1 MTDKKFF
8 ADVMKSKRFGGL
20 RSIPYFTLCLGILM
34 IAYSFYILDNRENEL
49 IYDGNFE
56 LTEEFERG
64 VFYFGTGVY
73 LSLFSLGVIVL
84 IKMRE
89 GKNTWKLY
97 GYALA
102 SLLLIIGIAR
112 GLEQMQEVEGDG
124 TVAMVLA
131 FLSWDGIFPFFLFMV
146 IIVRY
151 GGDYEKISSRFAAF
165 EFQGSIKEKQIDDTT
180 VILLYLLSFF
190 IPLAGF
196 IVGAIY
202 ASRDE
207 EHYKDVGKNCL
218 ICSTL
223 NVVLSFIVIMSI
235 I

>member
-1 MTDKKFF
+1 M
-8 ADVMKSKRFGGL
+8 
-20 RSIPYFTLCLGILM
+20 
-34 IAYSFYILDNRENEL
+34 
-49 IYDGNFE
+49 
-56 LTEEFERG
+56 
-64 VFYFGTGVY
+64 
-73 LSLFSLGVIVL
+73 
-84 IKMRE
+84 
-89 GKNTWKLY
+89 NTWKVC
-97 GYALA
+97 GYTLA

-131 FLSWDGIFPFFLFMV
+131 FLSWDGIFPFFLLMV

-207 EHYKDVGKNCL
+207 EHYKHVGKNCL